1 MVNMPE
7 VPRKPH
13 VSFALDGEVLDR
25 VNNLNDDHFVVT
37 GKQYAETQPEILR
50 KLIQKGLEVEENK
63 VRQLRESRERQPL
76 EQTLI

>member
-1 MVNMPE
+1 MSE

-25 VNNLNDDHFVVT
+25 VNNLNDAHFVVT
-37 GKQYAETQPEILR
+37 GKKYAETQAEILR

-63 VRQLRESRERQPL
+63 VRQLRESREGQPL
-76 EQTLI
+76 KQTLI

>member
-1 MVNMPE
+1 MPE

-37 GKQYAETQPEILR
+37 GKKYAETQPEILR
-50 KLIQKGLEVEENK
+50 RLIQRGLEVEENK

-76 EQTLI
+76 KQTLI

>member
-1 MVNMPE
+1 MVNVPE

-13 VSFALDGEVLDR
+13 VSFAIDGEVLDR
-25 VNNLNDDHFVVT
+25 VNNLNDDYFVVT

-63 VRQLRESRERQPL
+63 VRQIKESREKEPL
-76 EQTLI
+76 KQALI

>member
-1 MVNMPE
+1 MPE
-7 VPRKPH
+7 AQSKPH

-37 GKQYAETQPEILR
+37 GKKYAETQPEILR
-50 KLIQKGLEVEENK
+50 KLIQRGLEVEENK

-76 EQTLI
+76 KQTLI